1 MTETNTNEKKY
12 EVVAKYIKD
21 ISFEIPSPDSFV
33 DAAQNLGS
41 YSTKLDLNSN
51 PYKNNLVELNCKFLL
66 EAPESIQN
74 KIHAEVCISIVF
86 KLTDPKMTSDEVKK
100 TILVAIPSEHFEFMK
115 DVVTS
120 LFQKSGFKNFN
131 FNKTI
136 DFEELYKQQIA
147 NWA

>member
-1 MTETNTNEKKY
+1 MNETNNDQKKY

-41 YSTKLDLNSN
+41 YATKLDLNSN
-51 PYKNNLVELNCKFLL
+51 PYKNNLIELNCKFLL
-66 EAPESIQN
+66 EAPENIQN

-86 KLTDPKMTSDEVKK
+86 KLTDSKMTADEVKK
-100 TILVAIPSEHFEFMK
+100 TILVSIPSKHFEYMK
-115 DVVTS
+115 DIVTS

-136 DFEELYKQQIA
+136 DFEELYKQQFA
-147 NWA
+147 N

>member
-1 MTETNTNEKKY
+1 MNETNNDQKKY

-41 YSTKLDLNSN
+41 YATKLDLNSN
-51 PYKNNLVELNCKFLL
+51 PYKNNLIELSCKFLL
-66 EAPESIQN
+66 EAPENIQN

-86 KLTDPKMTSDEVKK
+86 KLTDPKMTPDEVKK
-100 TILVAIPSEHFEFMK
+100 TILISIPSENFEYMK

-120 LFQKSGFKNFN
+120 LFQKSGFKSFN
-131 FNKTI
+131 FNKPI
-136 DFEELYKQQIA
+136 NFEELYKQQFA
-147 NWA
+147 N

>member
-1 MTETNTNEKKY
+1 MNETNNDQKKY

-41 YSTKLDLNSN
+41 YATKLDLNSN
-51 PYKNNLVELNCKFLL
+51 PYKNNLIELSCKFLL
-66 EAPESIQN
+66 EAPENIQN

-86 KLTDPKMTSDEVKK
+86 KLTDSKMTADEVKK
-100 TILVAIPSEHFEFMK
+100 TILVSIPSEHFEFMK
-115 DVVTS
+115 DIVTS

-136 DFEELYKQQIA
+136 DFEELYKQQFA
-147 NWA
+147 N

>member
-1 MTETNTNEKKY
+1 MNETNNDQKKY

-41 YSTKLDLNSN
+41 YATKLDLNSN
-51 PYKNNLVELNCKFLL
+51 PYKNNLIELSCKFLL
-66 EAPESIQN
+66 EAPENIQN

-86 KLTDPKMTSDEVKK
+86 KLTDPKMTADEVKK
-100 TILVAIPSEHFEFMK
+100 TILVSIPSEHFEFMK
-115 DVVTS
+115 DIVTS

-136 DFEELYKQQIA
+136 DFEELYKQQFA
-147 NWA
+147 N

>member
-1 MTETNTNEKKY
+1 MNETNNDQKKY

-41 YSTKLDLNSN
+41 YATKLDLNSN
-51 PYKNNLVELNCKFLL
+51 PYKNNLIELNCKFLL
-66 EAPESIQN
+66 EAPENIQN

-86 KLTDPKMTSDEVKK
+86 KLTDPKMTADEVKK
-100 TILVAIPSEHFEFMK
+100 TILVSIPNEHFEFMK
-115 DVVTS
+115 DIVTS

-131 FNKTI
+131 FDKTI
-136 DFEELYKQQIA
+136 DFEELYKQQFA
-147 NWA
+147 N

>member
-136 DFEELYKQQIA
+136 DFEELYKQQFA
-147 NWA
+147 N

>member
-115 DVVTS
+115 DIVTS

-136 DFEELYKQQIA
+136 DFEELYKQQFA
-147 NWA
+147 N